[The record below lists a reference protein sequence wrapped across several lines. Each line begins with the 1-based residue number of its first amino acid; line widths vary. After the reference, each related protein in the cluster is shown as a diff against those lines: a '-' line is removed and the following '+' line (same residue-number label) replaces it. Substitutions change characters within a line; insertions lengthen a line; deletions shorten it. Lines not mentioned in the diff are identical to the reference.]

1 VRQAF
6 FPLDEQLEL
15 LPGSLTPHA
24 HECLVRLGAWLPS
37 FEQAAKLL
45 EGILGVRIS
54 EATSRRQTEAAGA
67 AYEALHQQQ
76 VQQLERE
83 VPPAPVGAS
92 KLQLSADGAMIPL
105 VGGQWAEVK
114 TVAIGEVEQKLQP
127 DGTPQVQT
135 QNISYFSRM
144 LEVGEFSRQ
153 ALVEVQRR
161 GIEHAQL
168 VAAPADGSEWIQS
181 LVDFHCPSAI
191 RILHFP
197 HAAERISQIGQAL
210 FEPAEAQ
217 AWLEQRLH
225 QLKHEGPTQLL
236 SELEDLHLQQPN
248 LTILAE
254 NLAYLR
260 KREAQMDYPTFQRL
274 GLPIGSGI
282 VESAHKVVV
291 EARLKGAGMH
301 WAPEHLNPMVA
312 LRNLVCNDRWEEDWP
327 KIVAQLR
334 LQAAQ
339 RRQRLRDQRA
349 SQKQPQG
356 LPLSPVKP
364 PVLPSPP
371 APEPSPASPNSS
383 GPYRPA
389 PNHPWRRSP
398 IGRARFQPSSP
409 LTFSKN

>member
-1 VRQAF
+1 
-6 FPLDEQLEL
+6 LEL
-15 LPGSLTPHA
+15 LPVSLTPHA
-24 HECLVRLGAWLPS
+24 HECLVRLGAWIPS

-45 EGILGVRIS
+45 EGILGVRVS

-67 AYEALHQQQ
+67 AYEALQQQQ
-76 VQQLERE
+76 VAHLEQE
-83 VPPAPVGAS
+83 VPPAPVGAL

-114 TVAIGEVEQKLQP
+114 TVAIGEIGQRLQP

-135 QNISYFSRM
+135 HHISYFSRM
-144 LEVGEFSRQ
+144 LEVGEFSRL

-161 GIEHAQL
+161 GLEHAQL
-168 VAAPADGSEWIQS
+168 VAAPADGAEWIQS
-181 LVDFHCPSAI
+181 LVDFHCPKAI
-191 RILHFP
+191 RILDFP

-210 FEPAEAQ
+210 FEPDQAQ
-217 AWLEQRLH
+217 LWLEQQLH
-225 QLKHEGPTQLL
+225 QLKHQGPSQLL
-236 SELEDLHLQQPN
+236 SDLESLHLQHSN
-248 LTILAE
+248 LVILAE

-301 WAPEHLNPMVA
+301 WAPEHVNPMVA
-312 LRNLVCNDRWEEDWP
+312 LRNLGCNDRWEEEWP

-334 LQAAQ
+334 LQATL

-349 SQKQPQG
+349 SQKQPLDQP
-356 LPLSPVKP
+356 LPPLKP
-364 PVLPSPP
+364 PVLPTPSV
-371 APEPSPASPNSS
+371 PEPSLSCPKP
-383 GPYRPA
+383 GVPYRPA

-398 IGRARFQPSSP
+398 IGKARFLPSDP
-409 LTFSKN
+409 FPKN